1 MDGHSYVVIWTL
13 EISKKRDILWM
24 DCQISMAKNRIV
36 CQIFCGWIVRMQW
49 PKKGLFVRMRG
60 AKEEYREVRGE
71 GRGFK
76 TT

>member
-13 EISKKRDILWM
+13 EISKKR
-24 DCQISMAKNRIV
+24 
-36 CQIFCGWIVRMQW
+36 IFCGWIVRLQW
-49 PKKGLFVRMRG
+49 PKKGLFVRYFVDGLSGCNGQKKGLFVRMRG